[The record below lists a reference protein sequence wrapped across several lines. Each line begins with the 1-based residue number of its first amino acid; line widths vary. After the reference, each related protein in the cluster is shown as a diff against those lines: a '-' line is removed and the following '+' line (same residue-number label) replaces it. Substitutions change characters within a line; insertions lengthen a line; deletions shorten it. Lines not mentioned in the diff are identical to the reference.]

1 MAIKKKK
8 DDEDLEIYSSFIFQ
22 VFIVRQSDEAVELN
36 ELDKLFQVF
45 IVRQSDEAVELN
57 ELDKLFL
64 FPFMNAVAI
73 DQLKLGL
80 KVLHCS

>member
-8 DDEDLEIYSSFIFQ
+8 DDEDLEIYSSFI
-22 VFIVRQSDEAVELN
+22 
-36 ELDKLFQVF
+36 FQVF